1 MPLRI
6 DRPVPNN
13 ANFDFDVDI
22 TLYKGRYPG
31 KLDLNPNSEVHQNL
45 LQYVNMALV
54 ESYDIMQARFPS
66 WQEIDRKLTAYIDLT
81 KAKFDKEKTDAVL
94 AQEDP
99 LKPVSI
105 VVPQSYATKEI
116 LITYMMAAFLESPI
130 FRYASAGDPNDTLG
144 NIVLESIIDQQ
155 VQRMRVALNLV
166 TMWSDDATY
175 GYGATSPYWTKILGR
190 KTRRGITEEV
200 VKYEGNG
207 LMNLDP
213 YNSFPDPNVPI
224 TQVEK
229 MAYFL
234 WVDRTT
240 YYDLLSLEA
249 QDESFFN
256 VRYLDGKIPGHSV
269 YFSATPTES
278 GRFDKTALDNQN
290 AVNMAK
296 PVDVTWAYIRLIPEQ
311 FGLGAEDYP
320 QLWKIAVAA
329 DRLIISASPS
339 DTDMEE
345 IPVCT
350 ISTKCDGHTTVPPSA
365 LEIEYPLQSAI
376 DWLWN
381 SHVANVR
388 KSVNNML
395 AVDPSLIN
403 INDVL
408 DTSAGMVARLRA
420 AAWGRGQMKDA
431 IMPIPIQ
438 DITQNNIMDIGFLK
452 RMDEEFMGIAPQM
465 KGIQERKGERV
476 SSAEAKTTHRS
487 ALSRR
492 EKDAKIAALQGHYKI
507 AQWFASN
514 TLQFLSGEGYVK
526 IVGKYEEVLRREYGR
541 AVDTQNMTARVLFD
555 DLDVDYDVVIQ
566 DGTVPGGEDV
576 DTWINLIQ
584 LATADPATFQ
594 QLDFIRIW
602 KHVARL
608 LGAKNTEDFIKK
620 APAVRSAPMREIEE
634 GVQSGNLAPLGE
646 VA

>member
-13 ANFDFDVDI
+13 ADFEFDIDI
-22 TLYKGRYPG
+22 ELYKDKYPG
-31 KLDLNPNSEVHQNL
+31 EINLNPNSEEHQIL
-45 LQYVNMALV
+45 LQYFNMALG
-54 ESYDIMQARFPS
+54 ESYDVMQARFPS

-94 AQEDP
+94 ALEDP

-105 VVPQSYATKEI
+105 VVPQSYATREI
-116 LITYMMAAFLESPI
+116 LITYMMAAFLQSPI
-130 FRYASAGDPNDTLG
+130 FRYRSAGDPNDTLG
-144 NIVLESIIDQQ
+144 NIILESDIEHQAQ
-155 VQRMRVALNLV
+155 KMRMALSLV

-175 GYGATSPYWTKILGR
+175 GYGAVSPYWTKILGR
-190 KTRRGITEEV
+190 KTRRGVTEEV

-229 MAYFL
+229 MSYFL
-234 WVDRTT
+234 WVDRTN

-249 QDESFFN
+249 QDDSFFN
-256 VRYLDGKIPGHSV
+256 VRYLDSRIPGHSN
-269 YFSATPTES
+269 YFSSTPSDS
-278 GRFDKTALDNQN
+278 GRFDKTALDNQS

-296 PVDVTWAYIRLIPEQ
+296 PVDITWGYIKLIPKQ
-311 FGLGAEDYP
+311 FKLGPEDFP

-329 DRLIISASPS
+329 DRLIVSAAPS

-345 IPVCT
+345 IAVCT
-350 ISTKCDGHTTVPPSA
+350 ISTKNDGHTTVPPSA

-420 AAWGRGQMKDA
+420 AAWGRGMMKDA

-438 DITQNNIMDIGFLK
+438 DITQNNIMDISFLK

-476 SSAEAKTTHRS
+476 SSAEAKDTRRS

-507 AQWFASN
+507 AQWLASN
-514 TLQFLSGEGYVK
+514 TLQFRSGEAYVK
-526 IVGKYEEVLRREYGR
+526 IIGEYEEVLRREYGR
-541 AVDTQNMTARVLFD
+541 AVDAENMTARVIFD
-555 DLDVDYDVVIQ
+555 ELDVDYDVVIH
-566 DGTVPGGEDV
+566 DGTLPGGEDA
-576 DTWINLIQ
+576 DTWIALAQ
-584 LATADPATFQ
+584 LAAGHPETFQ

-608 LGAKNTEDFIKK
+608 LGAKNTEDFVKK
-620 APAVRSAPMREIEE
+620 APAVRSAPMGEIEQ
-634 GVQSGNLAPLGE
+634 GVQEGNLAPLSE